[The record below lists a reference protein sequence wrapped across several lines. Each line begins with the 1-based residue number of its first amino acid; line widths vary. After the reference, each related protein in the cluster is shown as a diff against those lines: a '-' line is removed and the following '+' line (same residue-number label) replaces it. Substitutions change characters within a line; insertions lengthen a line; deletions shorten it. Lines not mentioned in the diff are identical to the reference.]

1 MFLGFLVM
9 SQAIAIIDPQAPGT
23 QIELAATG
31 QLITIESVFRPGGA
45 QAVIAAVK
53 ALVEA
58 TEIDV
63 STDAGR
69 KAAGRLRDKISGSKA
84 ALDSAGKDLKAAY
97 QRQIDP
103 IDAERKAIRDQL
115 DALRDQVDAP
125 LVAYKNREAKRA
137 AAHEAA
143 IAEMLDHG
151 PLDTS
156 AQVAARLAA
165 LPALAARDWEEFEL
179 RAARTLRLE
188 TAALTE
194 KLAEITAAEAAKAER
209 ERLAAEAKRVEAER
223 LEQERIAREAEIARQ
238 AAERAQQEAEAKAEA
253 ERLAVLRET
262 KRREEAAAKAAADAL
277 RQEQERAAAILR
289 QQQEAAAAVQDQ
301 QRKAVEAEQRRAA
314 EAERKAAEELAAA
327 AAREAA
333 QRARAAAAE
342 QQAQAAREQAQ
353 RDADAAVE
361 AERQRVAAAAE
372 AEYAAAQERLKD
384 REHRRVVNTEA
395 MTDIIAAGVPDK
407 AARAVV
413 AAISKGTVRHVVI
426 KY

>member
-1 MFLGFLVM
+1 M
-9 SQAIAIIDPQAPGT
+9 SSSNTDQAVAIINSPTSGT

-45 QAVIAAVK
+45 QSVIAAVK

-69 KAAGRLRDKISGSKA
+69 KAAGRLRDKISSSKA

-103 IDAERKAIRDQL
+103 IDAERKVIRDQL

-143 IAEMLDHG
+143 IAELLDHG

-156 AQVAARLAA
+156 AQIEARLAA
-165 LPALAARDWEEFEL
+165 LPALAARNWEEFDL

-194 KLAEITAAEAAKAER
+194 KLAEIAAAEAAKAEKDR
-209 ERLAAEAKRVEAER
+209 VEAEAKRAEAER
-223 LEQERIAREAEIARQ
+223 LEQERVAREAEIARR

-253 ERLAVLRET
+253 ERLAILQET
-262 KRREEAAAKAAADAL
+262 KRREEAAAKAAAEAL

-289 QQQEAAAAVQDQ
+289 RQQEAAAAAQEQ
-301 QRKAVEAEQRRAA
+301 QRKAAEAEQLRAA

-333 QRARAAAAE
+333 AEQRARV
-342 QQAQAAREQAQ
+342 AREQAQ

-372 AEYAAAQERLKD
+372 AERAAARAREED
-384 REHRRVVNTEA
+384 REHRRIVNTEA
-395 MTDIIAAGVPDK
+395 LTDIIAAGVPDK

-413 AAISKGTVRHVVI
+413 AAIAKGTIRHVVI
-426 KY
+426 RY